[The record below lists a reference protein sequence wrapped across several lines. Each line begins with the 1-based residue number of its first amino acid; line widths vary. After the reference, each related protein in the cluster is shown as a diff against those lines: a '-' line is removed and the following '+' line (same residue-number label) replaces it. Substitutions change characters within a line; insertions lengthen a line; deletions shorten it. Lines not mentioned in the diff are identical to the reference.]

1 MNLELTSII
10 ENSALMAA
18 YNIEDLVIS
27 LEWTLGG
34 EGAMLQA
41 PIFACLPRVQCSKC
55 FGGFHEAL

>member
-1 MNLELTSII
+1 
-10 ENSALMAA
+10 MAA

-41 PIFACLPRVQCSKC
+41 PIFACLPRVQCAKY

>member
-1 MNLELTSII
+1 
-10 ENSALMAA
+10 MAA
-18 YNIEDLVIS
+18 YNVEDLVIS

>member
-1 MNLELTSII
+1 
-10 ENSALMAA
+10 MAA
-18 YNIEDLVIS
+18 YDIEDLVIS

-41 PIFACLPRVQCSKC
+41 PICACLPCVQCSKY

>member
-1 MNLELTSII
+1 
-10 ENSALMAA
+10 MAA

-41 PIFACLPRVQCSKC
+41 PIFACLLRVQCSKC
-55 FGGFHEAL
+55 FCGSLEAL